1 MTYVIT
7 RLCRDCVD
15 GACVDACPVDCI
27 VQHAPPGRASELPN
41 QLFIDPD
48 QCIHCGACEPV
59 CPWQAIYNEAEV
71 PAAFSDDIAL
81 NGLSGERPHE
91 FVVPTARLTRS
102 VSAEEVQRNRKQWF
116 ERSRTSK
123 QGPRT
128 PTQKP

>member
-15 GACVDACPVDCI
+15 GACVDACPIDCI
-27 VQHAPPGRASELPN
+27 VQHAPAGGASDLPN

-59 CPWQAIYNEAEV
+59 CPWQAIYAETDV
-71 PAAFSDDIAL
+71 PAAFSEDIDLNAL
-81 NGLSGERPHE
+81 AGKRPRE

-102 VSAEEVQRNRKQWF
+102 VSLEEVERNRKRWF
-116 ERSRTSK
+116 ERSLSR
-123 QGPRT
+123 
-128 PTQKP
+128 